1 MSVKKRDITKT
12 AALVV
17 VLAFF
22 SIGLLSRCASVAAP
36 QGGPKDSLPP
46 KVVAM
51 TPAYG
56 TTNFKGKRIYIE
68 FDEYVQLKDQQKEFY
83 TSPFMK
89 KKPSVVLRGRGVQ
102 IDLQEDLDSNRTY
115 ALNFGSSVCDN
126 NEAIPYTGLRYVFST
141 GDHIDSLVMSGYTV
155 DAMSGDTVGNV
166 YILFYDAAVDSIPD
180 YDSTL
185 FKATPVC
192 VARSFPNGIF
202 IAENLKPAD
211 YRIYA
216 LEDNNGN
223 QTYEPGADRVAF
235 LDTVYN
241 PERQQPFEIWYDTV
255 RKYMQAD
262 PQLQFRVF
270 MDKPYR
276 RQTFLGAQ
284 RPLGN
289 KVFLSFMAPQPEISE
304 LTFEGCDTIPMITEY
319 MNSKHDSIVLWFD
332 AAAETMPDTLR
343 GRMIFK
349 QHDSLM
355 RLVADTQNFK
365 LGWRAPKKKEDDKK
379 KKKEDEPEP
388 NPFKVQVAGG
398 ATLNPEKDI
407 VFKFDYPLKSL
418 DTVAIV
424 LEKLPGEEGGGDT
437 VRVPFTF
444 VQDTLK
450 IREWAFSASW
460 EVNQKYRLTIP
471 AGTFVNTNRESNDT
485 LRSEFTIESPDKYA
499 TLELNIKGKTPES
512 EYIVQVLNMNGG
524 LIKEV
529 AHLRS
534 GTHKLQ
540 YIEVGSVKIRL
551 IEDLNGNGKWDSGVL
566 VERKQPERVEMF
578 VDENNSEEIVTKE
591 NWELVFDVDMN
602 QIFAP
607 VTMERMQNK
616 IERDNLKM
624 LQERMEKRE
633 EAAKKNNSGSSGS
646 GGIGIGSGMG
656 SMNQL
661 GGSFG
666 L

>member
-1 MSVKKRDITKT
+1 MSVRKRDITKT
-12 AALVV
+12 VALIV

-235 LDTVYN
+235 LDSVYN

-424 LEKLPGEEGGGDT
+424 LEKLPGEDGGGDT

-450 IREWAFSASW
+450 IREWAFSAPW
-460 EVNQKYRLTIP
+460 EVDQKYRLTIP

-499 TLELNIKGKTPES
+499 TLELNIKGKSPES
-512 EYIVQVLNMNGG
+512 EYIVQVLDMNGT
-524 LIKEV
+524 LSKEV